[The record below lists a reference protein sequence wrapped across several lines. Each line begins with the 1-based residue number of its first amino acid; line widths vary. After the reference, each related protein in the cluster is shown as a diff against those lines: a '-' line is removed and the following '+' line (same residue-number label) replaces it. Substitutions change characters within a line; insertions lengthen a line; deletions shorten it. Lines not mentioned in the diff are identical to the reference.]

1 MTTCNWLRSQY
12 FLSYCMYFLFLFY
25 LFVFNNQVAS
35 SQSDFQKGAG
45 HQIEYNLGYIITAI
59 THNKIPWK
67 AKIEQ
72 INTSLKSYA

>member
-1 MTTCNWLRSQY
+1 
-12 FLSYCMYFLFLFY
+12 MYFLFLFY